1 MTEILAPLIL
11 GALIGFALGFMVA
24 WVRSSKAATEQ
35 RVALETQLAQTA
47 TERDAAK
54 RNSDA
59 QLKLMEDARA
69 RLEGTFKALASDALR
84 ANSEMFIHQARAQME
99 LLFKQAD
106 GNLEKRREAIEGLL
120 RPMSGL
126 LKQYEEH
133 LRAVEATR
141 KEDHGG
147 LKNQLGSMMQA
158 QQGLQKETA
167 NLVNALRLP
176 QVRGRWGEMTLR
188 RTAELAGMS
197 EYCDFFELVSL
208 RTPDGVVRPDMVVR
222 LPAGREIVVDAKVSL
237 SAYLSAVE
245 ADSDEQRERSLV
257 EHAKQVRAHMVA
269 LAAKDYGRQFEK
281 APDFTVLFLPGEAFF
296 STAVRHDRALI
307 EDGMKRGVIIATPTT
322 LVALLRAVAH
332 GWRQAQVEENAR
344 KISAEG
350 QELYRRIVKLWEHLA
365 SMGNALR
372 RAVDSFNDATGSLK
386 RRLEPSARKLRELAA
401 PSAEELPDL
410 EPVDLMPHLPEPT
423 DQDEPPQGEAGER

>member
-11 GALIGFALGFMVA
+11 GAVIGFALGFMVA

-47 TERDAAK
+47 AERDAAK

-120 RPMSGL
+120 RPMSDS
-126 LKQYEEH
+126 LKRYEQQVREIEG
-133 LRAVEATR
+133 AR
-141 KEDHGG
+141 KEAYGG
-147 LKNQLGSMMQA
+147 LQNQVASLM
-158 QQGLQKETA
+158 KETA
-167 NLVNALRLP
+167 NLVNALRQP
-176 QVRGRWGEMTLR
+176 HVRGRWGELTLKR
-188 RTAELAGMS
+188 AVELAGLA
-197 EYCDFFELVSL
+197 EHCDFSEQVSL
-208 RTPDGVVRPDMVVR
+208 KTDEGSIRPDMIVH
-222 LPAGREIVVDAKVSL
+222 LPADREIVVDAKVPL
-237 SAYLSAVE
+237 DAYLAAAESADEE
-245 ADSDEQRERSLV
+245 ARDRNMRR
-257 EHAKQVRAHMVA
+257 HAHQVRAHMGR
-269 LAAKDYGRQFEK
+269 LASRDYARQFEK
-281 APDFTVLFLPGEAFF
+281 APDFTVLFLPGEAFL
-296 STAVRHDRALI
+296 SVAARHDPTLI